1 VSAEELPLPANDVF
15 IECDLLT
22 LDTVVGVVDDVIP
35 SNCPAGHSPGMTREL
50 ALEGRLGVA
59 HHSLSNEIHTAI

>member
-22 LDTVVGVVDDVIP
+22 LDTVFGVVDDVIP
-35 SNCPAGHSPGMTREL
+35 SNSPAGHSPPLDVRS
-50 ALEGRLGVA
+50 LGDGNDKRV
-59 HHSLSNEIHTAI
+59 SP

>member
-15 IECDLLT
+15 IVCDLLT

-35 SNCPAGHSPGMTREL
+35 SNCSAGHNPPLDVRS
-50 ALEGRLGVA
+50 LGDGNDKRV
-59 HHSLSNEIHTAI
+59 SN